1 MKKNKNIVKTIT
13 LRDVARRAR
22 CSVNTASLALRNSPR
37 ISDERRREI
46 QEIANKL
53 GYIPNHAARN
63 LRSKR
68 TKMIGIYTRQLND
81 AVRMQMVNTLL
92 GELHLA
98 GYRPLLGISTEKGQW
113 YQSPWMQTF
122 REMRVETIVV
132 LWENPL
138 TLPDWSKK
146 IPTIFIGCSPN
157 ESLKC
162 DYLALDRYEAGR
174 IGTEHLIERGYKK
187 IFIAAPLDSSFS
199 KGSLKAIKQ
208 ADVQRY
214 NLAYSAKDI
223 TQFYSL
229 GYTISK
235 QHNPPD
241 AVICGDSQAAARF
254 MQGVLEAG
262 KKVPND
268 IAIVGYDYFPWADI
282 LAVPLTTIEQPLD
295 IMASTAISLIKHRL
309 EERNAPNIHLVQ
321 PHKLIIRLSS

>member
-1 MKKNKNIVKTIT
+1 MA
-13 LRDVARRAR
+13 LRD
-22 CSVNTASLALRNSPR
+22 SQR
-37 ISDERRREI
+37 ISDERRKEI
-46 QEIANKL
+46 RDIAEKL

-98 GYRPLLGISTEKGQW
+98 GYRPLLGISTEKGEW
-113 YQSPWMQTF
+113 HQSSWMKTF
-122 REMRVETIVV
+122 REMRVEIIVV

-138 TLPDWSKK
+138 ILPEWSKK
-146 IPTIFIGCSPN
+146 IPIIFIGCTPN
-157 ESLKC
+157 ELLKC
-162 DYLALDRYEAGR
+162 DYLALDRREAGR

-187 IFIAAPLDSSFS
+187 IFIAAPLEGSFG
-199 KGSLKAIKQ
+199 KGALDAIEQ
-208 ADVQRY
+208 ANVKRY
-214 NLAYSAKDI
+214 NLAYSVKDI

-229 GYTISK
+229 GYTVSK
-235 QHNPPD
+235 QQNCPD

-262 KKVPND
+262 KKIPKD
-268 IAIVGYDYFPWADI
+268 TAIVGYDYFPWADI

-295 IMASTAISLIKHRL
+295 IMAATAISLIKHRL
-309 EERNAPNIHLVQ
+309 EERNAPNVHLVQ